1 MTPFVPPTIK
11 PPEKPLGILA
21 SVRAVRRNVLSIIPE
36 ISFTQPIVTGTTG
49 SARWHMVQSH
59 EGLKRILL
67 DNVENYPKSEVMI
80 RMLRSAVGS
89 SLFTSEGAQW
99 RWQRRAIAP
108 VFSSRNVRSLAP
120 VMTQTAERATT
131 RIAAASGPA
140 EIVRAMLSATFDVIC
155 EVALSGREH
164 FDADAYGAAITRY
177 FLTVGKASLL
187 DFLDVPAWIPR
198 PGEIL
203 GRGAVRTMHE
213 MVARAIEQRRKQ
225 SPETAEDLLD
235 YMMQAE
241 DPDTE
246 RRMTSEDLL
255 HNMQFFIVAGHETT
269 ALALAWSYFCW
280 RMTNR
285 SRSELVR
292 RPGTSWANRPRA
304 LTT

>member
-1 MTPFVPPTIK
+1 MKPFVPPTIN

-21 SVRAVRRNVLSIIPE
+21 SVRAVRRNVLSVIPA

-49 SARWHMVQSH
+49 SARWHMVQSC
-59 EGLKRILL
+59 EGLRRILL

-120 VMTQTAERATT
+120 VMTETAERATT
-131 RIAAASGPA
+131 RIARASGPA
-140 EIVRAMLSATFDVIC
+140 EMVRAMLSATFDVIC

-187 DFLDVPAWIPR
+187 DDLPEKVESMVGPA
-198 PGEIL
+198 
-203 GRGAVRTMHE
+203 RGSSAVCVEPAPDLCRGYS
-213 MVARAIEQRRKQ
+213 VQR
-225 SPETAEDLLD
+225 
-235 YMMQAE
+235 
-241 DPDTE
+241 
-246 RRMTSEDLL
+246 
-255 HNMQFFIVAGHETT
+255 F
-269 ALALAWSYFCW
+269 
-280 RMTNR
+280 
-285 SRSELVR
+285 RSEGGQQLA
-292 RPGTSWANRPRA
+292 GKDGSHAS
-304 LTT
+304 LG